1 MPVKFFPS
9 IVALAAAFVLS
20 SPLVAA
26 ADEAATPTANP
37 ARGAKIA
44 YTCLGCHAIADYRNA
59 YPDYHVPKLGGQHAD
74 YIVAALSEYRSGARP
89 HPTMR
94 SQATP
99 MDDQTLRDIAAFFA
113 TPTPAKSGGAAIGT
127 APKAAETCQACHGAD
142 GVGILPEYP
151 TLAGQHAD
159 YIEQALR
166 AYRKGTRQNAIMQ
179 GMAAALTDEDIK
191 SLAHYFAT
199 QKPGLWVPAL
209 PGH

>member
-1 MPVKFFPS
+1 MSAKFS
-9 IVALAAAFVLS
+9 LSVVALAAAVLLS
-20 SPLVAA
+20 SPRPAVADDAA
-26 ADEAATPTANP
+26 AP
-37 ARGAKIA
+37 AGDPAHGAKVA
-44 YTCLGCHAIADYRNA
+44 YTCLGCHGIADYRNA
-59 YPDYHVPKLGGQHAD
+59 YPDYHVPKVGGQHAD
-74 YIVAALSEYRSGARP
+74 YLVSALGEYRSGARP

-99 MDDQTLRDIAAFFA
+99 MSDQMIRDIAAYFA
-113 TPTPAKSGGAAIGT
+113 SATPAKSGGAPVGT
-127 APKAAETCQACHGAD
+127 APKAAETCVACHGAD

-179 GMAAALTDEDIK
+179 GMAAALTDEDVK
-191 SLAHYFAT
+191 ALAHYFSV

-209 PGH
+209 PGR